1 MQEKTLMLPA
11 TRFQLRCVVEKG
23 VASPDKME
31 FIDSLSEA
39 MAVKLIHLAVLVIA
53 F

>member
-1 MQEKTLMLPA
+1 
-11 TRFQLRCVVEKG
+11 
-23 VASPDKME
+23 ME